1 MKSDREEY
9 GQTPGSRNNSPPKK
23 EVHAPSQSTQTY
35 FSVID
40 RLAKAKS
47 ESLEECFEKYL
58 SQEIN
63 FLPSAESKLNSTFQK
78 WAEPA
83 AGQRIT

>member
-1 MKSDREEY
+1 MKSDREGY

-23 EVHAPSQSTQTY
+23 EVHAPLQSTQTY

-58 SQEIN
+58 SQEIY
-63 FLPSAESKLNSTFQK
+63 FLP
-78 WAEPA
+78 
-83 AGQRIT
+83 